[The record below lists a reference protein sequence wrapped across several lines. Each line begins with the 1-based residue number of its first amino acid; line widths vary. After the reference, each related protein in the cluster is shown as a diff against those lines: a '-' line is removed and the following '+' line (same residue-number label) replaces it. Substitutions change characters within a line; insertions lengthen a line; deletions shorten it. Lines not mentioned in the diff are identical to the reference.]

1 MKAGEV
7 VGDLIFAKPK
17 ALIGFAGRR
26 VIEQILQEDLLD
38 NRVCT
43 QERPGL
49 VVLMIELE
57 SALSQMP
64 SNTEPTKMWS
74 PYREP
79 LARFLNK
86 YPEEVLRPTHHP
98 KPCHISH
105 LYLFTVG
112 V

>member
-1 MKAGEV
+1 MK
-7 VGDLIFAKPK
+7 
-17 ALIGFAGRR
+17 
-26 VIEQILQEDLLD
+26 
-38 NRVCT
+38 

-57 SALSQMP
+57 GALAQMP

-86 YPEEVLRPTHHP
+86 YPEEVLPSILSPLASFPASLVTICRRKRH
-98 KPCHISH
+98 K
-105 LYLFTVG
+105 G
-112 V
+112 VEIGK

>member
-1 MKAGEV
+1 VPHCRCNSRPFPPPASSRRQIPGDRGAFPQDV
-7 VGDLIFAKPK
+7 VPVWVFCVPVTGY
-17 ALIGFAGRR
+17 
-26 VIEQILQEDLLD
+26 DLLARL
-38 NRVCT
+38 NISMCT

-57 SALSQMP
+57 SALAQMP

-86 YPEEVLRPTHHP
+86 YPEEVLPFCP
-98 KPCHISH
+98 S
-105 LYLFTVG
+105 
-112 V
+112 